1 MPLLLI
7 SVARHWSHNQAHSA
21 DQEVTHFINLPL
33 LQPTYL
39 YAGLLQTASAHPN
52 SYPEPVERPT
62 SRSFLKLQKEI
73 SDTFP
78 PSVPHLGNPHS
89 GRSLLRSV
97 DSYLWTCAADV
108 CRTSRNVSLNGSTLR
123 AECQRRD
130 GSWGSWSEINTNN
143 FLGNIDGNFQWGD
156 ANWTLTA
163 RNTHFNSPI
172 VTSDLQR
179 RDQSWVS
186 GRTVNLDEHIANI
199 DGQLIY
205 QG

>member
-1 MPLLLI
+1 M
-7 SVARHWSHNQAHSA
+7 
-21 DQEVTHFINLPL
+21 
-33 LQPTYL
+33 
-39 YAGLLQTASAHPN
+39 
-52 SYPEPVERPT
+52 
-62 SRSFLKLQKEI
+62 SF
-73 SDTFP
+73 S
-78 PSVPHLGNPHS
+78 
-89 GRSLLRSV
+89 
-97 DSYLWTCAADV
+97 
-108 CRTSRNVSLNGSTLR
+108 RTSRNVSLNGSTLR

-199 DGQLIY
+199 DGQLTY